1 MYELVIV
8 WNDGTKQ
15 IFEYD
20 SEEKAEKALE
30 GMYMAL
36 GRHQLW
42 GCVRRKIDRKGV

>member
-8 WNDGTKQ
+8 WDDGTKQ

-20 SEEKAEKALE
+20 TRTEAVEALS
-30 GMYMAL
+30 GYQMAF
-36 GRHQLW
+36 GRQVW